1 MSAGFSTQS
10 PFGNSPY
17 NQPPRNSGM
26 SWIFSLLL
34 IGLGIVFVGGAVC
47 IGGVWYVASNLD
59 RWVVGLG
66 REAIV
71 AVINDSEL
79 PEGEKAEV
87 IAQVDRLVTAYKERK
102 INQDDLERVFTELQD
117 SPALA
122 ALTLYGIEETYLN
135 GTDLSKQEVENGRR
149 TFQRVLRA
157 VYEGKVSIDQFY
169 AALPNDEGE
178 EMTIEEPGKAKTAQD
193 RLRLASN
200 KKAEAS
206 PDDDL
211 RLALTKLKV
220 IADNA
225 GIPDEPFQIKIGA
238 EVKKLV
244 DKALAGK

>member
-87 IAQVDRLVTAYKERK
+87 ITQVDRIVTAYKERK
-102 INQDDLERVFTELQD
+102 INQADLERVFTELQD

-122 ALTLYGIEETYLN
+122 ALTLYGIENEYLN
-135 GTDLSKQEVENGRR
+135 GTNLTKQEIEQGHR

-157 VYEGKVSIDQFY
+157 VYEGKISEDAFFT
-169 AALPNDEGE
+169 ALPDDEA
-178 EMTIEEPGKAKTAQD
+178 EMSTEDIDNKSVQE
-193 RLRLASN
+193 RVRLAAN
-200 KKAEAS
+200 KAAESS

-211 RLALTKLKV
+211 RLTLAKLKV
-220 IADNA
+220 MADNA
-225 GIPDEPFQIKIGA
+225 GIPDEPFQLHIGA
-238 EVKKLV
+238 EVKKFV
-244 DKALAGK
+244 DKALEGK